1 MERKTK
7 QSALDRAAQIGVS
20 IPTLNSWKRCGVDIY
35 DDEQVRKRIA
45 KMRNLPPELKPDWLP
60 QTVAPTTEPIDGS
73 IDGLVAELH
82 ACTDKHQAQTIKT
95 KIDGL
100 INAYKLRAAAGEYI
114 SREDHRE
121 IITRLAVTFK
131 AAVTVME
138 NELPPMLHGSEMAVM
153 QRTIREKGD
162 EILRSLED
170 IYKGAHNDWR
180 ATA

>member
-1 MERKTK
+1 MKKKPVTT
-7 QSALDRAAQIGVS
+7 ALDRAAEIGVS
-20 IPTLNSWKRCGVDIY
+20 IPTLNSWKRCGVDVY
-35 DDEQVRKRIA
+35 DDDQVRKRIA
-45 KMRNLPPELKPDWLP
+45 KMRSLPPELKPEWLP
-60 QTVAPTTEPIDGS
+60 QTVAPGTEPIDGS
-73 IDGLVAELH
+73 IDGLVSDLH

-114 SREDHRE
+114 SRADHRE
-121 IITRLAVTFK
+121 IMTRLAVTFK

-138 NELPPMLHGSEMAVM
+138 NELPPMLHGAEMPIM

-170 IYKGAHNDWR
+170 IYKGAYNDWQ
-180 ATA
+180 ATV